1 MEKIILSKE
10 KIYHGNLILVNEK
23 YPLKFTE
30 KEDALSLVPVI
41 KEYPN
46 ILLDNRTATMLSHL
60 VKEVKCQTDIVYV
73 SGYRSLSEQVKIYED
88 SLEENGIVFTKK
100 YVALPNHS
108 EHQTGLAIDLGK
120 IQQDKIHRG
129 ESHLDEIHLSEWKDE
144 IDFIR
149 PDFPYTGIYQTFRN
163 NAYKYGFIERY
174 QKGKEK
180 ITGIGHEPWHFRYV
194 GYPHAKIMVDKEFS
208 LEEYIVYLKDFTYE
222 DKHLVFEEQNKQ
234 IEIFYVNL
242 EDKKIKEI
250 EIPKESICQISGNN
264 VDGCVITLWRNGNG
278 MA

>member
-1 MEKIILSKE
+1 MEKILLEHE
-10 KIYHGNLILVNEK
+10 KIYRGNLILVNQK
-23 YPLKFTE
+23 YPLKYAE
-30 KEDALSLVPVI
+30 KDDTFSLVPI
-41 KEYPN
+41 SKEFPG
-46 ILLDNRTATMLSHL
+46 ILLENRTATMLSYL
-60 VKEVKCQTDIVYV
+60 IKEVKCQNDIVYV
-73 SGYRSLSEQVKIYED
+73 SGYRTLNEQVKIYND
-88 SLEENGIVFTKK
+88 SLEENGIEFTKK

-120 IQQDKIHRG
+120 IYDDKLK
-129 ESHLDEIHLSEWKDE
+129 EV
-144 IDFIR
+144 DFIC
-149 PDFPYTGIYQTFRN
+149 PEFPYTGIYQIFRK

-194 GYPHAKIMVDKEFS
+194 GYPHAKIMVDKEYA
-208 LEEYIVYLKDFTYE
+208 LEEYIAYLKNYTYE
-222 DKHLVFEEQNKQ
+222 GKHLVFEEQNRV